1 MKKWFLR
8 LFVALMTFILSVAL
22 TGAFR
27 FLFGGSDTTLID
39 VDNVVAV
46 DPAPFTNFSDDRAQ
60 IAAVYSEYGAAQ
72 TRHDRAFFERVET
85 ENFMLFVSGQ
95 RLTREEDIQW
105 MERQPSDISYE
116 VRIHYIKVFGNS
128 AVSRGYMMV
137 TYPNGEQAEWPFIDV
152 WVKQGS
158 IWQIQSTTSSD

>member
-8 LFVALMTFILSVAL
+8 LFVALMAFLLSVAL

-27 FLFGGSDTTLID
+27 FFFGRSDTTLID

-46 DPAPFTNFSDDRAQ
+46 DPAPFTDDDDGAQ
-60 IAAVYSEYGAAQ
+60 IAEIYSDYGAAQ
-72 TRHDRAFFERVET
+72 TRHDRAFFERVEA

-105 MERQPSDISYE
+105 MERQPSDTTYE
-116 VRIHYIKVFGNS
+116 VRVHHIKVFGNS
-128 AVSRGYMMV
+128 AVSRGYMTV
-137 TYPNGEQAEWPFIDV
+137 TYGNGEQAEWPFIDV

-158 IWQIQSTTSSD
+158 MWRIQTTTSSD